1 MQKNI
6 WKIIAVC
13 NVSKIAAL
21 PQVFFCHT
29 LRTAPKNFQSFSTF
43 FQSIS
48 TNLSVPFK
56 CMYAFIYQMKDTD
69 FWSNS
74 SW

>member
-1 MQKNI
+1 MQENI
-6 WKIIAVC
+6 WKIVAVC
-13 NVSKIAAL
+13 YVSKNAAL
-21 PQVFFCHT
+21 PQVFFCYT
-29 LRTAPKNFQSFSTF
+29 LRTVPKNFQSFSTF

-56 CMYAFIYQMKDTD
+56 CMHAFIYQMKDAD